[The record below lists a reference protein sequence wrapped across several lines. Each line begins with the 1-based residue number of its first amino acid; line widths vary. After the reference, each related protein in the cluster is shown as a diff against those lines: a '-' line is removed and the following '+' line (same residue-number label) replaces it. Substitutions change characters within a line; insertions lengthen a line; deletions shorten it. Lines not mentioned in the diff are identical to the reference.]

1 MKKYLLALKNKDSVK
16 RPGFAGCVQN
26 SFVVTFQRQRSWKK
40 ELYIFFMAAYNLL
53 LSSSYDECRKLQ
65 DFLDVMADR
74 EGFSKAFLHELEF
87 VVKEAFVNA
96 VKHGN
101 CEDKT
106 AVVNLRFEHVS
117 ENGGQALF
125 VEVADS
131 GSGFAVHEIDN
142 PTTPSLLMK
151 SSGRGVFLM
160 RAFAE
165 IMGQESDEDG
175 WRLRLKMRPF

>member
-1 MKKYLLALKNKDSVK
+1 M
-16 RPGFAGCVQN
+16 
-26 SFVVTFQRQRSWKK
+26 T
-40 ELYIFFMAAYNLL
+40 AYNLL

-65 DFLDVMADR
+65 EFLGVMTDR
-74 EGFSKAFLHELEF
+74 EGYSEAFLHELEF

-101 CEDKT
+101 GEDK
-106 AVVNLRFEHVS
+106 AAAVNLRFEHVS

-131 GSGFAVHEIDN
+131 GSGFAIHEIDN
-142 PTTPSLLMK
+142 PTSQSLLMK

-165 IMGQESDEDG
+165 IVGQESDEDG